1 MDSDVTVHHK
11 TKLCKNNKRKSK
23 TRNSKK
29 QPLTYSKSAFSYIY
43 FYNKVMSKNFSLVVY
58 GTPVKQDYH
67 ISFSE
72 LQNFTIC
79 FFFLYWGRLYEFCF
93 MWVQTQIDPFVHIW
107 IPTVCWN
114 IQCPKKTCFCR
125 RKNPAFWWYSYLL
138 HPRRSSYFSGLA
150 WEFGVSRIWLTNLSE
165 LVVHFIR
172 CQTGPSQF
180 LTWLTGVY
188 LYI

>member
-29 QPLTYSKSAFSYIY
+29 KPLNNSKSAFSYIY

-58 GTPVKQDYH
+58 GTPVKQDYY
-67 ISFSE
+67 ISFSENE

-79 FFFLYWGRLYEFCF
+79 FFFLYWGRPQEN
-93 MWVQTQIDPFVHIW
+93 M
-107 IPTVCWN
+107 
-114 IQCPKKTCFCR
+114 FCR
-125 RKNPAFWWYSYLL
+125 RKIPAFWWYSYLL